1 MLHLNYVHF
10 KNNLKGKMILIST
23 RNSRKFFVVINLLQ
37 YNGIEES
44 TRKKNCRIKFHMIP
58 L

>member
-23 RNSRKFFVVINLLQ
+23 CNSRKFFVVINLQ

>member
-23 RNSRKFFVVINLLQ
+23 RNSRKFFVVINLQ

-44 TRKKNCRIKFHMIP
+44 MRKKNCRIKFHMIP